1 MTKFG
6 NQSPMGLSGD
16 EGKEHLIISRPS
28 DAHCVFVASGV
39 SFVSLV
45 GAMGCT

>member
-1 MTKFG
+1 
-6 NQSPMGLSGD
+6 MGLSGY

-28 DAHCVFVASGV
+28 HCVFVVGGV
-39 SFVSLV
+39 SSVSLV